1 MTTNTRLMTADE
13 LIALPHGKHRYELVK
28 GELLIM
34 SPSGEEYGA
43 AIGNLTILLG
53 QFVKANNPGILYG
66 AETGFKLGSDPDTV
80 LAPDIAFIRRVRLG
94 RRSKGYRLGA
104 PDLVV
109 EVLSPSDHKKKV
121 ERTTAQWLELGAKKR
136 FGWWI
141 LTPGPSKF
149 TPRTLKRQSFKRT
162 RN

>member
-1 MTTNTRLMTADE
+1 
-13 LIALPHGKHRYELVK
+13 
-28 GELLIM
+28 M
-34 SPSGEEYGA
+34 SPSGEEHGA
-43 AIGNLTILLG
+43 VIGNLTILLG
-53 QFVKANNPGILYG
+53 QFVKANNLGILYG